1 VVGHALVME
10 DERGRK
16 KGCRGDR
23 APFIGDAA
31 GVGDG
36 LHVVPHGD
44 KAWGG
49 GGLGP
54 VRLPGG
60 AAWLVVARPRRS
72 RAVHDWRRN
81 RGGWGQFEYISN
93 SNEFKVFQ
101 NLSKFD

>member
-36 LHVVPHGD
+36 LHAVPHGD

-49 GGLGP
+49 GLGASTASGWCGMAGSGATATL
-54 VRLPGG
+54 VGG
-60 AAWLVVARPRRS
+60 ARLAPKQGRVG
-72 RAVHDWRRN
+72 AV
-81 RGGWGQFEYISN
+81 
-93 SNEFKVFQ
+93 
-101 NLSKFD
+101 